1 MYAVEDK
8 PSRTRKYPSQL
19 LKSYGPVNADQKKEY
34 LARAPMTTRA
44 SQIWQEETSQ
54 ATSTM
59 RCHVCKAEYTTLK
72 ASSLVSCQDASRRI
86 RCLSRGVNTVYWKIY
101 WSLWCRAAKPLIS
114 LLLRRSIQQRTCS
127 SLQRAEEQVYP
138 CRDEAPPNV
147 TETFSWHETLNTTR
161 KYRLLGETVDSHTN
175 PADKPRGCSNV
186 RCIKVGFLK
195 TWYFETKLESPTE
208 NYPITCSAWDMCVL
222 VLNVRSTLCRVD
234 VTSLSASQL
243 LAGVASFS
251 VVEPQK
257 KIRETSSVA
266 WMQPCTQTCQTT
278 RRDPM

>member
-1 MYAVEDK
+1 MYAVQDK

-86 RCLSRGVNTVYWKIY
+86 RCLSRGVNAVYWKIY

-161 KYRLLGETVDSHTN
+161 KYHSEKRWTV
-175 PADKPRGCSNV
+175 
-186 RCIKVGFLK
+186 
-195 TWYFETKLESPTE
+195 
-208 NYPITCSAWDMCVL
+208 
-222 VLNVRSTLCRVD
+222 
-234 VTSLSASQL
+234 
-243 LAGVASFS
+243 
-251 VVEPQK
+251 
-257 KIRETSSVA
+257 
-266 WMQPCTQTCQTT
+266 TQTRQITPEVVATCAVLRLASSRGGISRQNLNLQPKTT
-278 RRDPM
+278 Q